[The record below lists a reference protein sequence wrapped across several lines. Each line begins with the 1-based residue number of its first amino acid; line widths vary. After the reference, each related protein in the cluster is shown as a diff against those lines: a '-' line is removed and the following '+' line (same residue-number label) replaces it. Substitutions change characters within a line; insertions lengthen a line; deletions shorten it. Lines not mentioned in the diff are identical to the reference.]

1 MKKLITCAFLMA
13 LYSNY
18 SMAENVA
25 GSPSQDYNL
34 KNKEGK
40 QMLTPEE
47 YEKKYQKKK
56 ERDERYNNASPEE
69 KARMDKHHQ
78 IMEKLTPE
86 QKELVKK
93 ERERHRQEM
102 KKITG
107 VDIWQEKQ

>member
-1 MKKLITCAFLMA
+1 MKKIVTGTILMS
-13 LYSNY
+13 LFSSYSL
-18 SMAENVA
+18 AENSVNNA
-25 GSPSQDYNL
+25 SQEHQL
-34 KNKEGK
+34 KNKEAK

-56 ERDERYNNASPEE
+56 EREEKYNNASLEQ
-69 KARMDKHHQ
+69 KAKIDKHRQ

-107 VDIWQEKQ
+107 VDIWQENQ

>member
-1 MKKLITCAFLMA
+1 MKKLIACALLMA
-13 LYSNY
+13 LHSNY

-34 KNKEGK
+34 KSKEGK

-56 ERDERYNNASPEE
+56 EREEKYNNASSEE
-69 KARMDKHHQ
+69 KARMDKHRQ

-86 QKELVKK
+86 QRELVKK
-93 ERERHRQEM
+93 EKERHRQEM
-102 KKITG
+102 KRITG
-107 VDIWQEKQ
+107 VDISQEKQ